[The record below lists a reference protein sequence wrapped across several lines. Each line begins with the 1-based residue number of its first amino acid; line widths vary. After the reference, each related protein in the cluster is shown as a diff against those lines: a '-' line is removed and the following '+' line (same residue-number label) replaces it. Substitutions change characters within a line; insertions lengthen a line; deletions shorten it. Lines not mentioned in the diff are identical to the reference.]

1 MADVADEAD
10 AADAEDTAEVA
21 KVAVE
26 GGTGVFMGSTLALR
40 AEEGAKPISTHLAI
54 NLMRS
59 LF

>member
-1 MADVADEAD
+1 VADEAD
-10 AADAEDTAEVA
+10 ADDAAEVA
-21 KVAVE
+21 KVAVA

-40 AEEGAKPISTHLAI
+40 AEVGAKPISMHLAI